1 MKVYRKLPGASVDPI
16 MQKQMVRGIH
26 ASLCG
31 NGKVPH
37 KRNAPSD
44 ILC

>member
-1 MKVYRKLPGASVDPI
+1 MKVYRKLPGISLDPI

-31 NGKVPH
+31 SGK
-37 KRNAPSD
+37 AIESSGEDQSD
-44 ILC
+44 V